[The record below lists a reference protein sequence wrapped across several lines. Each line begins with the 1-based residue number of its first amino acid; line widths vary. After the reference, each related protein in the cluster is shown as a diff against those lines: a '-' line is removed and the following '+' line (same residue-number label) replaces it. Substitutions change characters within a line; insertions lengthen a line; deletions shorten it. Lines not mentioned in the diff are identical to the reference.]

1 MSKPKTTAIAKT
13 ARVKLLVAMGL
24 RSLLYNALISPR
36 RASDHAETITIV
48 NLLYGPEI
56 RTGSW
61 IYCALGL
68 ILFFL

>member
-1 MSKPKTTAIAKT
+1 MSKPKTIAVAKT
-13 ARVKLLVAMGL
+13 ARAKLLAAMGL
-24 RSLLYNALISPR
+24 RSLVYNALISPR

-48 NLLYGPEI
+48 NLLYEPEI
-56 RTGSW
+56 RTGW